1 MATILFDSVIF
12 GPVTSRRLG
21 VSLGI
26 NLLPNDAKL
35 CNYNCVYCE
44 CGLNEQSRKAK
55 SRFHAEA
62 TVMEALES
70 KLLLMQNSGQA
81 PDSITFA
88 GNGEPTMHPAFA
100 PIMRGVIALRDKY
113 FPQARISVL
122 SNGTMAHRKEIY
134 DALLLA
140 DSNMLKL
147 DTATE
152 GTFQKLNQPPAGFT
166 LQKLMENLMQFRE
179 RMIIQSLFITGTVN
193 GERVDNTT
201 EEELQAWLKA
211 LSILIPREVQ
221 VYTIARETPIESLNR
236 VSGEDLQ
243 RIARRVEELGIPASV
258 YA

>member
-35 CNYNCVYCE
+35 CNYDCVYCE

-55 SRFHAEA
+55 SRFHAETA
-62 TVMEALES
+62 VMEALES
-70 KLLLMQNSGQA
+70 KLLVMQESGQA

-88 GNGEPTMHPAFA
+88 GNGEPTMHPSFA
-100 PIMRGVIALRDKY
+100 PIMQGVIALRNKY
-113 FPQARISVL
+113 FPQARVSVL
-122 SNGTMAHRKEIY
+122 SNGTMAHRKDIY
-134 DALLLA
+134 EALLLA

-147 DTATE
+147 DTAIE
-152 GTFQKLNQPPAGFT
+152 GTFQRLNRPPAGFT
-166 LQKLMENLMQFRE
+166 VQKLLKNLMQFRE

-211 LSILIPREVQ
+211 LSILRPREVQ
-221 VYTIARETPIESLNR
+221 VYTIARETPIDSLNR
-236 VSGEDLQ
+236 VSGKHLLG
-243 RIARRVEELGIPASV
+243 IAGRVERLGIHASV